1 MLVSGPLPGSRG
13 ALFPT
18 LQAGGL
24 AEGAVRRA
32 WAALR
37 YGAWS
42 VTPLLRI
49 WQGPIEGPEAGQHPV
64 HGGYRPVV
72 VDITAFYRPQLPGP
86 DGKHDDAPA
95 GKALPVVLMGPVET
109 TGRLNGW
116 RLAVLREVLR
126 ASADD
131 AGEAG

>member
-49 WQGPIEGPEAGQHPV
+49 WQGPIEGPE
-64 HGGYRPVV
+64 GG
-72 VDITAFYRPQLPGP
+72 
-86 DGKHDDAPA
+86 
-95 GKALPVVLMGPVET
+95 
-109 TGRLNGW
+109 
-116 RLAVLREVLR
+116 
-126 ASADD
+126 
-131 AGEAG
+131 